1 MTLTLLF
8 APLLFSFCTVLAA
21 VFLLA
26 GFKGLFHRS
35 TDPPAV
41 MLAIGSAFGVVAIV
55 FAAVLFPACT
65 QVYTGGDN
73 VNQTVTGPGALPSA
87 SPGAG
92 GDGLVAIVKVGAF
105 GSCAGVTADRTI
117 KVGCTIPVT
126 CTPKAADGSLL
137 PPVVTG
143 LAPDFFGV
151 VSGSQF
157 VRAAPWDDEAYNL
170 NVLGVGP
177 GTFRLKCTVKG
188 KSSEEWEGTVVP

>member
-1 MTLTLLF
+1 MRRSGL
-8 APLLFSFCTVLAA
+8 AMVLAIA
-21 VFLLA
+21 SCLVFM
-26 GFKGLFHRS
+26 GGLGALIAS
-35 TDPPAV
+35 
-41 MLAIGSAFGVVAIV
+41 IG
-55 FAAVLFPACT
+55 CT
-65 QVYTGGDN
+65 QVFTGGDN

-87 SPGAG
+87 SPAG

-143 LAPDFFGV
+143 LSPDFFGV

-170 NVLGVGP
+170 NVLGVAP
-177 GTFRLKCTVKG
+177 GSFRLKCTVKG